1 MAVKI
6 VSPSGTWVQPPNGQ
20 HSEPHNT
27 VKIVTPGGTFVQPPN
42 KPFPPHHPHPTVL
55 KEK

>member
-20 HSEPHNT
+20 HSDSHT
-27 VKIVTPGGTFVQPPN
+27 VKIVSPGGTFIQPPN